1 MSSQNN
7 DGTPATTD
15 DAAASR
21 DDLLRRGERL
31 EAFSVTWDVVEG
43 IVATIA
49 GLASDST
56 TLLGYGFESVIEVTA
71 AGTLFWR
78 LRRERRDQGAS
89 EHVEQRALR
98 IVGASFFVLAT
109 YVSYDAV
116 SKLVQGVAPEFS
128 IVGMAMAAATVVVMP
143 PLALA
148 KRRTGRKLGSDAL
161 VADSR
166 ETIASTYLAVTVL
179 AGLGLFQLFDWTW
192 SDSVAALAMVPYLLW
207 AGVDAWRDAAEDGG
221 GTPADCREP
230 ADCGGPRL
238 RR

>member
-1 MSSQNN
+1 MSSQNT
-7 DGTPATTD
+7 DGTSSAADDYTT
-15 DAAASR
+15 SR

-31 EAFSVTWDVVEG
+31 ETFSVSWDVLEG
-43 IVATIA
+43 IIATIA
-49 GLASDST
+49 GFASGST

-78 LRRERRDQGAS
+78 LRRERRNQGAS

-98 IVGASFFVLAT
+98 IVGASFFVLAA
-109 YVSYDAV
+109 YVSYDAI

-128 IVGMAMAAATVVVMP
+128 IVGMGMAAATVVVMP

-148 KRRTGRKLGSDAL
+148 KRRTVRELGSDAL

-179 AGLGLFQLFDWTW
+179 AGLGLYQLFDWAW

-207 AGVDAWRDAAEDGG
+207 AGVDAWRDATDGG
-221 GTPADCREP
+221 GGSD
-230 ADCGGPRL
+230 
-238 RR
+238 